1 MKMESKHVLAALGLL
16 AAIIA
21 AIVGIWILLL
31 GWPLLV
37 AVVIFVVFAV
47 IVLVIL
53 FGVLVAIAA
62 VPVYFLKRRGPEEG
76 TYRIED
82 LKSIKEDERK

>member
-1 MKMESKHVLAALGLL
+1 MESKHVLTALGLL

-21 AIVGIWILLL
+21 AIVGIWILLM

-37 AVVIFVVFAV
+37 AAIIFVIFAV
-47 IVLVIL
+47 IVLAIL

-62 VPVYFLKRRGPEEG
+62 VPVYFLKRRGPEAG
-76 TYRIED
+76 TYRID
-82 LKSIKEDERK
+82 DVKSIKEDEKK